1 MKRTKIEALLPSV
14 FRRTVHPGSPLFA
27 LLQEMEEQ
35 HEPSEEALANL
46 DAFFDPY
53 RAPHR
58 FVPLLAHWVDLE
70 KLLGESADDL
80 ATDPFPPGLGR
91 LRELVA
97 SAAYLSRWRGTAQGL
112 KLFLETA
119 MGAQGF
125 EIIEVPLDAEGRPR
139 PFHVAIRAP
148 QATEGYRE
156 LIEQII
162 EIEKPAYVTY
172 DLDFAEPPQPE

>member
-14 FRRTVHPGSPLFA
+14 FRRTAHLGSPLFA

-35 HEPSEEALANL
+35 QEPAEEALTHL

-58 FVPLLAHWVDLE
+58 FVPLLARWVDLD
-70 KLLGESADDL
+70 KLLGESGDDL
-80 ATDPFPPGLGR
+80 AAGSFPPGLGR
-91 LRELVA
+91 LRELIA
-97 SAAYLSRWRGTAQGL
+97 SAAYLSRWRGTARGL
-112 KLFLETA
+112 ELFLETA
-119 MGAQGF
+119 MGVQGF
-125 EIIEVPLDAEGRPR
+125 EITEVPPDAEGRPH

-148 QATEGYRE
+148 ESTEPYRE

-172 DLDFAEPPQPE
+172 DLEFGEAKQSE